1 MEEDEFKK
9 SFQMILD
16 VATERGYVTR
26 DALREMFGLTA
37 MESSHVI
44 RHVMQ
49 KHPELFSW
57 DGESSSHRAHLADLQ
72 KKQKTLKGL

>member
-1 MEEDEFKK
+1 MDDDEFQK
-9 SFQMILD
+9 SFQMILA

-26 DALREMFGLTA
+26 DALREMFDLTA
-37 MESSHVI
+37 IESSHVI

-57 DGESSSHRAHLADLQ
+57 DGASSSHRANLADLQ
-72 KKQKTLKGL
+72 KKQKT